1 MTTLDWLRINNK
13 CDVRLADR
21 FAEREFFKF
30 FKQKITRSEPMIL
43 PQFPSFSLPNPWN
56 FAKFLRTPFLQNT
69 SARLLLN
76 QKYILSTHWCQFNRP
91 ILIKGTVMQIK

>member
-43 PQFPSFSLPNPWN
+43 QQFPSFSLPNPWN

-76 QKYILSTHWCQFNRP
+76 VVFETKNIFCQLTGVNSIDLF
-91 ILIKGTVMQIK
+91 